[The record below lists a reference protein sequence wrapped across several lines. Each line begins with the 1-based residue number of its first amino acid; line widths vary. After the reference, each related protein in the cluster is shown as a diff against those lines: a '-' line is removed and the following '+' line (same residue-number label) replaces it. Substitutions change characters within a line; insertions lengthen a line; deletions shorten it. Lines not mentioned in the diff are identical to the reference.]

1 MSYTGERFLP
11 TESNHEMNIEH
22 YQRYRFALQLVKG
35 KTILDAA
42 CGEGYGSYLLSQ
54 EATHVFGMDIDAVVV
69 SEASK
74 KYTASNLQYLV
85 GNVSSLPFEN
95 GSFDCVVSFETLEH
109 IDSDSQIKFLSE
121 IKRILKPDGILIM
134 SSPNKAVYT
143 DLVQGKNKF
152 HIKELYCNEFIELL
166 KNYFQYF
173 INYSQYPDTGYFIC
187 SPNETLTIEY
197 NGKAIEKSSRSVEQA
212 RSAFFELAVY
222 VEQKISGLQKLFDRT
237 FITNTPTWNMA
248 RKINT
253 PNPDEPI
260 IQSHILYTKS
270 KEYGFVEDI
279 IRLSKKSQV
288 DYFKLKYDAVTF
300 HFNHCRYAG
309 DNTFDF
315 PFCIYI
321 QYLSDGCEV
330 SCDITSDS
338 VKLSYNPDVLAE
350 EGKEYMDTACNEL
363 LKLLEEK
370 MNDKSPEN

>member
-197 NGKAIEKSSRSVEQA
+197 NGKAIEKSRYIISVCSNRPLTYHIDTQILSCFDDSMYYFLNLYSHQLEEQLLNLKEESN
-212 RSAFFELAVY
+212 RF
-222 VEQKISGLQKLFDRT
+222 QKQQEDSIQNQKLY
-237 FITNTPTWNMA
+237 
-248 RKINT
+248 INQLT
-253 PNPDEPI
+253 EENDNAKKYLFHLEKDI
-260 IQSHILYTKS
+260 KEL
-270 KEYGFVEDI
+270 KEYIGHLERDNEE
-279 IRLSKKSQV
+279 
-288 DYFKLKYDAVTF
+288 LK
-300 HFNHCRYAG
+300 N
-309 DNTFDF
+309 
-315 PFCIYI
+315 YI
-321 QYLSDGCEV
+321 VQMECASN
-330 SCDITSDS
+330 S
-338 VKLSYNPDVLAE
+338 
-350 EGKEYMDTACNEL
+350 
-363 LKLLEEK
+363 
-370 MNDKSPEN
+370 